1 MRRILIEAARNRKTA
16 KRGGDKARFA
26 VSENDAITNEAPLDD
41 LLDLDEALKKL
52 GIEDPKLAKL
62 VELRYF
68 AGLKIDEIAE
78 VLDVSPRT
86 IRRNWVFVRAW
97 FGRELGIEPNDE

>member
-1 MRRILIEAARNRKTA
+1 MRRILIESARKRKTA
-16 KRGGDKARFA
+16 KRGGDKACFA
-26 VSENDAITNEAPLDD
+26 ISESDAIERQAPLDD
-41 LLDLDEALKKL
+41 LLDLDDALNKL
-52 GIEDPKLAKL
+52 EKEDPKLAKL

-78 VLDVSPRT
+78 IQNVSSRT

-97 FGRELGIEPNDE
+97 LGREMGIEPTD